1 LTNRNKILNEIR
13 GNKDIIKVKVVRE
26 MSRASG
32 GDRDQTA
39 IANNNGRRGRMQE
52 REGVK
57 RVYQRQM

>member
-39 IANNNGRRGRMQE
+39 IANNNARRGRMQE
-52 REGVK
+52 RERG
-57 RVYQRQM
+57 